1 MMATIHQ
8 LRVHNGA
15 PAGDGFQPD
24 SVLAHLGHLVK
35 LEMELGVA
43 EMRELALSIAIA
55 IGIAVVSAIAL
66 ISSFAVLLSAAFA
79 PLFNAP
85 WQHLVIGGGGIF
97 VLAAVGLAG
106 SIWRL
111 RNLRL
116 PRETLNSFEE
126 NWRWLG
132 AQVKSRLTLR

>member
-1 MMATIHQ
+1 MATTHQ
-8 LRVHNGA
+8 LRAHNGA
-15 PAGDGFQPD
+15 RGNGVPADTVF
-24 SVLAHLGHLVK
+24 VHLGHLLK

-43 EMRELALSIAIA
+43 EVRELAVSIAIA
-55 IGIAVVSAIAL
+55 VGVAVVSAIAL
-66 ISSFAVLLSAAFA
+66 ISSFAVLLAAAFA

-97 VLAAVGLAG
+97 VLAAVGLAF
-106 SIWRL
+106 SFWRL
-111 RNLRL
+111 KNLRV
-116 PRETLNSFEE
+116 PRETLTSFEE

>member
-1 MMATIHQ
+1 MATIHQ
-8 LRVHNGA
+8 LRVHAGTQSNGL
-15 PAGDGFQPD
+15 PPD
-24 SVLAHLGHLVK
+24 SVLAHLGHLLK

-43 EMRELALSIAIA
+43 EMRGLALSIGIA

-66 ISSFAVLLSAAFA
+66 ISSFAVLLAAAFA

-97 VLAAVGLAG
+97 VLAAGGLAV

>member
-1 MMATIHQ
+1 MATVHQ
-8 LRVHNGA
+8 LRAHNGA
-15 PAGDGFQPD
+15 RGDGVPAD
-24 SVLAHLGHLVK
+24 TVLTHLGHLLK

-43 EMRELALSIAIA
+43 EVRELAVSIALA

-66 ISSFAVLLSAAFA
+66 ISSFAVLLAAAFA
-79 PLFNAP
+79 PLFNAA

-97 VLAAVGLAG
+97 VLAAIGLAF
-106 SIWRL
+106 SVWRL
-111 RNLRL
+111 KNLRV
-116 PRETLNSFEE
+116 PRETLTSFEE